1 MDANFQ
7 SRIATLEERA
17 RAQGDLNAHFALKLD
32 AIAAGVAR
40 LETMAA
46 LAGAKA
52 CPAPGK
58 CLELAEAL
66 SRQGLELQTL
76 RGTVAD
82 LEKAAA
88 EARGGWKVLVLIA
101 GAAGTCG
108 SVLGWLVNHFMS
120 KGASGTGQ

>member
-1 MDANFQ
+1 MNPG
-7 SRIATLEERA
+7 SRRWRSA

-46 LAGAKA
+46 LAGANA
-52 CPAPGK
+52 RPAPGK

-66 SRQGLELQTL
+66 SRQGLELQAL

-120 KGASGTGQ
+120 KGVKL